1 MTHWSDY
8 YPKDIS
14 TDIYIRNL
22 YGQREFLT
30 TIANTQAKKIL
41 EVGAGTG
48 TMSVFLSQLGFQV
61 TTLDND
67 PKILEVAKTTKEKFG
82 GRNDIVSGDAFKLPF
97 ADDTFDLIFH
107 QGLLEHFS
115 NEDIHRLLE
124 EHLRVAS
131 TVIFSVPNNYYP
143 QKEFGDERLMSKAT
157 WESILKPYK
166 VEISQNYALKF
177 LPKWYLLR
185 VPIQYMAKISRL

>member
-1 MTHWSDY
+1 MSDWSDY
-8 YPKDIS
+8 YNQNITPDM
-14 TDIYIRNL
+14 YIRNL

-30 TIANTQAKKIL
+30 AIADAKAKKIL
-41 EVGAGTG
+41 EIGAGTG
-48 TMSVFLSQLGFQV
+48 TMSIFLSQLGFQV

-67 PKILEVAKTTKEKFG
+67 HKILEVAKLAKEKFSG
-82 GRNDIVSGDAFKLPF
+82 QNEIVYGDAFKLPF
-97 ADDTFDLIFH
+97 ADNSFDLIFH

-131 TVIFSVPNNYYP
+131 TVIFSVPNNYYSK
-143 QKEFGDERLMSKAT
+143 KEFGDERLMSKPT
-157 WESILKPYK
+157 WENILKLYN

-177 LPKWYLLR
+177 FPKWYLFR
-185 VPIQYMAKISRL
+185 VPIQYMAKISKS